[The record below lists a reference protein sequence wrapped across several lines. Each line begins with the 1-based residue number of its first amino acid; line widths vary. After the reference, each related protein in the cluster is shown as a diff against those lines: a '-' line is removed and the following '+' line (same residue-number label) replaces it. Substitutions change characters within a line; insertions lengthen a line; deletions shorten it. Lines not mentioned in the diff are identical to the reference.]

1 MRLSRDKIN
10 LLSHRV
16 ADTVAEIDEVVF
28 KEDRN
33 TVRLGA
39 LDILTKW
46 LRKEEEIDQA
56 ARLKIQSQV
65 RQIPEGGEEWDIL
78 YRKYYEEEV
87 QALSG
92 GQPPP
97 E

>member
-10 LLSHRV
+10 LLSHRIADAV
-16 ADTVAEIDEVVF
+16 ADIDEVVF

-33 TVRLGA
+33 TVRLAA
-39 LDILTKW
+39 LEILTKW

-56 ARLKIQSQV
+56 ARQKIESQV

-78 YRKYYEEEV
+78 YRKYYEEEL
-87 QALSG
+87 QILSG
-92 GQPPP
+92 GQSALD
-97 E
+97 

>member
-33 TVRLGA
+33 TVRLAA
-39 LDILTKW
+39 LDILNKW
-46 LRKEEEIDQA
+46 LRKEAEIDEA
-56 ARLKIQSQV
+56 ARLKISSQV

-78 YRKYYEEEV
+78 YRKYYEEEI

-92 GQPPP
+92 G
-97 E
+97 ET

>member
-16 ADTVAEIDEVVF
+16 ADTVAEIDQVVF

-78 YRKYYEEEV
+78 YRKYYEEEI

-92 GQPPP
+92 GLAPPD
-97 E
+97 